1 MRCTESTTCTIPIGN
16 AIEGLHFPAKD
27 VYASRRPKQKEII
40 MSTLPTGVRPNA
52 IALLPLFV
60 FLGLFLGTGIYF
72 HLSGVDMAFY
82 QLAAPVAILPAIV
95 LAVVLSKETLNQR
108 INTFVEGVGHPN
120 IVTMCLI
127 YLLAGAFSTVAAAT
141 GGVDAMVALGL
152 SIIPASFIL
161 PGIFLIAAV
170 VSTAMGTSMGT
181 LAALGPVALGLSQAA
196 GINPAVMAGVLVSG
210 AMFGD
215 NLSFISDTTIA
226 ATKTQGCSM
235 KDKFRTN
242 LRIAV
247 PAAVLSII
255 AFSFHSSGSAEINA
269 PQATL
274 WLAIPYF
281 AIIVLAVSGL
291 NVFVVLTLGIIL
303 AAAFG
308 MVATDYAWVTLSQD
322 IYQGFTSM
330 QEIFLL
336 SLLIGGLS
344 ALIRQ
349 QGGLAFL
356 SNNVEA
362 LAQRLSSR
370 KDRAAALGISGLTAV
385 TNLAVANNTVTI
397 LISGE
402 VSKRLADEGNLA
414 PRQSA
419 SYLDIFACVVQ
430 GVLPYGAQA
439 LLLGASFGISPLA
452 VSLNTWYCFILA
464 GVAVASI
471 YIFKPIQKVQTSD
484 ATA

>member
-1 MRCTESTTCTIPIGN
+1 MSQTIQPH
-16 AIEGLHFPAKD
+16 A
-27 VYASRRPKQKEII
+27 Q
-40 MSTLPTGVRPNA
+40 
-52 IALLPLFV
+52 ALIPLLV
-60 FLGLFLGTGIYF
+60 FLALFLGVGVYFQFTG
-72 HLSGVDMAFY
+72 VEMAFY
-82 QLAAPVAILPAIV
+82 QLASPVAIMPAII
-95 LAVVLSKETLNQR
+95 LAILLSKQELNER
-108 INTFVEGVGHPN
+108 IQTFVEGVGDSN
-120 IVTMCLI
+120 IITMCMI

-141 GGVDAMVALGL
+141 GGVDAMVSLGL

-161 PGIFLIAAV
+161 PGIFLIAGV

-181 LAALGPVALGLSQAA
+181 LAALAPVALGLSQAA
-196 GINPAVMAGVLVSG
+196 GISPALMAGVLVSG

-226 ATKTQGCSM
+226 ATRTQGCSM

-247 PAAVLSII
+247 PAALLTIGLLSFYNTSATAI
-255 AFSFHSSGSAEINA
+255 AIPEAN
-269 PQATL
+269 Q
-274 WLAIPYF
+274 WLALPYF
-281 AIIVLAVSGL
+281 AIIVLAVTGL
-291 NVFVVLTLGIIL
+291 NVFVVLTLGIVL
-303 AAAFG
+303 AALFG
-308 MVATDYAWVTLSQD
+308 MVAVDYAWVAFSQD
-322 IYQGFTSM
+322 IYIGFTSM

-356 SNNVEA
+356 ANQVERITR
-362 LAQRLSSR
+362 RLSKR
-370 KDRAAALGISGLTAV
+370 KERAAALGIAGLTAV

-402 VSKRLADEGNLA
+402 VSKRLAAEGGVA

-430 GVLPYGAQA
+430 GILPYGAQA
-439 LLLGASFGISPLA
+439 LMIGASFGISPLA
-452 VSLNTWYCFILA
+452 VSMNTFYCFILGA
-464 GVAVASI
+464 VAVASM
-471 YIFKPIQKVQTSD
+471 FLLGPIQTNEQEQVSPT
-484 ATA
+484 

>member
-1 MRCTESTTCTIPIGN
+1 MTHELNTP
-16 AIEGLHFPAKD
+16 K
-27 VYASRRPKQKEII
+27 AS
-40 MSTLPTGVRPNA
+40 A
-52 IALLPLFV
+52 IALLPLAL
-60 FLGLFLGTGIYF
+60 FLSLFLGTGIYF
-72 HLSGVDMAFY
+72 HLSGVEMAFY
-82 QLAAPVAILPAIV
+82 QLASPVAILPAII
-95 LAVVLSKETLNQR
+95 LAVILSKEALNDR
-108 INTFVEGVGHPN
+108 IQTFVAGVGHNN
-120 IVTMCLI
+120 IITMCLI

-152 SIIPASFIL
+152 SIIPPAFLL

-181 LAALGPVALGLSQAA
+181 LAALAPVALGLSQAA
-196 GINPAVMAGVLVSG
+196 GINPALMAGVLVSG

-226 ATKTQGCSM
+226 ATRTQGCAM
-235 KDKFRTN
+235 KDKFRAN

-247 PAAVLSII
+247 PAAVLTVIALAFIDVGSAPIDVPEANFWLALPYFFII
-255 AFSFHSSGSAEINA
+255 A
-269 PQATL
+269 
-274 WLAIPYF
+274 
-281 AIIVLAVSGL
+281 LAVSGL

-303 AAAFG
+303 AAVFG
-308 MVATDYAWVTLSQD
+308 FVAVDYAVVAFSQD
-322 IYQGFTSM
+322 IYEGFTSM

-356 SNNVEA
+356 SNSVERVA
-362 LAQRLSSR
+362 AKLSKR
-370 KDRAAALGISGLTAV
+370 KERSAAFGISGLTAL

-397 LISGE
+397 LLSGE
-402 VSKRLADEGNLA
+402 VSKRLAKEGGVA
-414 PRQSA
+414 PKQSA

-439 LLLGASFGISPLA
+439 LLMGASFGISPLA
-452 VSLNTWYCFILA
+452 VSVNTFYCFILA
-464 GVAVASI
+464 IVAVASI
-471 YIFKPIQKVQTSD
+471 FLLGPIRSD
-484 ATA
+484 EVLEEAQV

>member
-1 MRCTESTTCTIPIGN
+1 MTDSVINQPEPR
-16 AIEGLHFPAKD
+16 
-27 VYASRRPKQKEII
+27 AS
-40 MSTLPTGVRPNA
+40 
-52 IALLPLFV
+52 ALLPLFV
-60 FLGLFLGTGIYF
+60 FLALFLGTGIYF
-72 HLSGVDMAFY
+72 SSQGVDMAFY
-82 QLAAPVAILPAIV
+82 QLASPVAILPAII
-95 LAVVLSKETLNQR
+95 LAVWMSKESLNRR
-108 INTFVEGVGHPN
+108 IQTFVEGVGHPN
-120 IVTMCLI
+120 IVTMCMI

-152 SIIPASFIL
+152 GIIPPSFIL

-196 GINPAVMAGVLVSG
+196 GIDPALMAGVLVSG

-226 ATKTQGCSM
+226 ATRTQGCSM

-242 LRIAV
+242 LRISL
-247 PAAVLSII
+247 PAAILTIVVL
-255 AFSFHSSGSAEINA
+255 AFFQTSDTPINVPDA
-269 PQATL
+269 NL

-281 AIIVLAVSGL
+281 AIIILAVTGL
-291 NVFVVLTLGIIL
+291 NVFVVLTLGVIM

-308 MVATDYAWVTLSQD
+308 MVAVGYEWVAFSQD
-322 IYQGFTSM
+322 IYTGFTSM

-356 SNNVEA
+356 AKNVERVTRK
-362 LAQRLSSR
+362 LSR
-370 KDRAAALGISGLTAV
+370 KKSRAASFGIAGLTAV
-385 TNLAVANNTVTI
+385 TNLSVANNTVTI

-402 VSKRLADEGNLA
+402 VSKRLAKEGGLA
-414 PRQSA
+414 PRQAA

-439 LLLGASFGISPLA
+439 LLLGASFGISPLS
-452 VSLNTWYCFILA
+452 VSIHTFYCFILA
-464 GVAVASI
+464 VVAIASM
-471 YIFKPIQKVQTSD
+471 FLMKPIKIED
-484 ATA
+484 DLKEAELA

>member
-1 MRCTESTTCTIPIGN
+1 MAHELNTP
-16 AIEGLHFPAKD
+16 K
-27 VYASRRPKQKEII
+27 AS
-40 MSTLPTGVRPNA
+40 A
-52 IALLPLFV
+52 IALLPLAL
-60 FLGLFLGTGIYF
+60 FLSLFLGTGIYF
-72 HLSGVDMAFY
+72 HLAGVEMAFY
-82 QLAAPVAILPAIV
+82 QLASPVAILPAII
-95 LAVVLSKETLNQR
+95 LAVILSKEALNDR
-108 INTFVEGVGHPN
+108 IQTFVAGVGHNN
-120 IVTMCLI
+120 IITMCLI

-152 SIIPASFIL
+152 SIIPPAFLL

-181 LAALGPVALGLSQAA
+181 LAALAPVALGLSQAA
-196 GINPAVMAGVLVSG
+196 GINPALMAGVLVSG

-226 ATKTQGCSM
+226 ATRTQGCAM
-235 KDKFRTN
+235 KDKFRAN

-247 PAAVLSII
+247 PAAVLTVIALAFIDVGSAPISVPEANYWLALPYFFII
-255 AFSFHSSGSAEINA
+255 A
-269 PQATL
+269 
-274 WLAIPYF
+274 
-281 AIIVLAVSGL
+281 LAVSGL

-303 AAAFG
+303 AAVFG
-308 MVATDYAWVTLSQD
+308 FVAVDYAVVAFSQD
-322 IYQGFTSM
+322 IYEGFTSM

-356 SNNVEA
+356 SNSVERVA
-362 LAQRLSSR
+362 AKLSKR
-370 KDRAAALGISGLTAV
+370 KERSAAFGISGLTAL

-397 LISGE
+397 LLSGE
-402 VSKRLADEGNLA
+402 VSKRLAKEGGVA
-414 PRQSA
+414 PKQSA

-439 LLLGASFGISPLA
+439 LLMGASFGISPLA
-452 VSLNTWYCFILA
+452 VSVNTFYCFILA
-464 GVAVASI
+464 VVAITSI
-471 YIFKPIQKVQTSD
+471 FILGPIRSD
-484 ATA
+484 EVLEEAQV

>member
-1 MRCTESTTCTIPIGN
+1 MSSTPQPS
-16 AIEGLHFPAKD
+16 AL
-27 VYASRRPKQKEII
+27 
-40 MSTLPTGVRPNA
+40 
-52 IALLPLFV
+52 ALLPLAL
-60 FLGLFLGTGIYF
+60 FLALFLGTGIVL
-72 HLSGVDMAFY
+72 HSQGVEMAFY
-82 QLAAPVAILPAIV
+82 QLASPVAILPAII
-95 LAVVLSKETLNQR
+95 LAVILSKEELNRR
-108 INTFVEGVGHPN
+108 IQTFVEGVGHNN
-120 IVTMCLI
+120 IITMCLI
-127 YLLAGAFSTVAAAT
+127 YLMAGAFSTVAAAT
-141 GGVDAMVALGL
+141 GGVDAMVSLGL
-152 SIIPASFIL
+152 AVIPPSFIL

-181 LAALGPVALGLSQAA
+181 LAALAPVALGLSQVA
-196 GINPAVMAGVLVSG
+196 GINPALMAGVLVSG

-226 ATKTQGCSM
+226 STRTQGCAM

-247 PAAVLSII
+247 PAAIGTIILLSLFDTGSAPIDAPEANYWLALPYFFII
-255 AFSFHSSGSAEINA
+255 A
-269 PQATL
+269 
-274 WLAIPYF
+274 
-281 AIIVLAVSGL
+281 LAVTGL

-303 AAAFG
+303 AAIFG
-308 MVATDYAWVTLSQD
+308 MVAVDYALVSFTQD
-322 IYQGFTSM
+322 IYIGFTSM

-356 SNNVEA
+356 AKTVERA
-362 LAQRLSSR
+362 TGSLSRR
-370 KDRAAALGISGLTAV
+370 KDRSAAFGIAGLTAL

-402 VSKRLADEGNLA
+402 VSKRLAKEGNVA

-439 LLLGASFGISPLA
+439 LLMGATFGISPLA
-452 VSLNTWYCFILA
+452 VSLNTFYCFIL
-464 GVAVASI
+464 GIVAVVA
-471 YIFKPIQKVQTSD
+471 IFLFGPIKAQETQAET
-484 ATA
+484 ATL

>member
-1 MRCTESTTCTIPIGN
+1 MTHELNTP
-16 AIEGLHFPAKD
+16 K
-27 VYASRRPKQKEII
+27 AS
-40 MSTLPTGVRPNA
+40 A
-52 IALLPLFV
+52 IALLPLAL
-60 FLGLFLGTGIYF
+60 FLSLFLGTGIYF
-72 HLSGVDMAFY
+72 HLSGVEMAFY
-82 QLAAPVAILPAIV
+82 QLASPVAILPAII
-95 LAVVLSKETLNQR
+95 LAVILSKEALNDR
-108 INTFVEGVGHPN
+108 IQTFVAGVGHNN
-120 IVTMCLI
+120 IITMCLI

-152 SIIPASFIL
+152 SIIPPAFLL

-181 LAALGPVALGLSQAA
+181 LAALAPVALGLSQAA
-196 GINPAVMAGVLVSG
+196 GINPALMAGVLVSG

-226 ATKTQGCSM
+226 ATRTQGCAM
-235 KDKFRTN
+235 KDKFRAN

-247 PAAVLSII
+247 PAAVLTVIALAFIDVGSAPIDVPEANFWLALPYFFII
-255 AFSFHSSGSAEINA
+255 A
-269 PQATL
+269 
-274 WLAIPYF
+274 
-281 AIIVLAVSGL
+281 LAVSGL

-303 AAAFG
+303 AAVFG
-308 MVATDYAWVTLSQD
+308 FVAVDYAVVAFSQD
-322 IYQGFTSM
+322 IYEGFTSM

-356 SNNVEA
+356 SNSVERVA
-362 LAQRLSSR
+362 AKLSKR
-370 KDRAAALGISGLTAV
+370 KERSAAFGISGLTAL

-397 LISGE
+397 LLSGE
-402 VSKRLADEGNLA
+402 VSKRLAKEGGVA
-414 PRQSA
+414 PKQSA

-439 LLLGASFGISPLA
+439 LLMGASFGISPLA
-452 VSLNTWYCFILA
+452 VSVNTFYCFILA
-464 GVAVASI
+464 IVAIASI
-471 YIFKPIQKVQTSD
+471 FILGPIRSD
-484 ATA
+484 EVLEEAQV

>member
-1 MRCTESTTCTIPIGN
+1 MTNTVQS
-16 AIEGLHFPAKD
+16 
-27 VYASRRPKQKEII
+27 SSPKP
-40 MSTLPTGVRPNA
+40 SAL
-52 IALLPLFV
+52 ALLPLAV
-60 FLGLFLGTGIYF
+60 FLTLFLGAGIYF
-72 HLSGVDMAFY
+72 HLGGVEMAFY
-82 QLAAPVAILPAIV
+82 QLASPVAIFPAIIV
-95 LAVVLSKETLNQR
+95 AILLSKEHLNQR
-108 INTFVEGVGHPN
+108 IQTFVEGVGHPN

-152 SIIPASFIL
+152 GIIPPSFIL

-196 GINPAVMAGVLVSG
+196 GINPALMAGVLVSG

-226 ATKTQGCSM
+226 ATRTQGCAM

-242 LRIAV
+242 LKIAL
-247 PAAVLSII
+247 PAAVLTVIWLSTYDT
-255 AFSFHSSGSAEINA
+255 GSAPIAVPE
-269 PQATL
+269 ATK

-281 AIIVLAVSGL
+281 AIIFLAVAGL
-291 NVFVVLTLGIIL
+291 NVFVVLTLGIIM

-308 MVATDYAWVTLSQD
+308 MVAVGYEWVAFSSDVYT
-322 IYQGFTSM
+322 GFVSM

-356 SNNVEA
+356 SNSVERITR
-362 LAQRLSSR
+362 RLSKR
-370 KDRAAALGISGLTAV
+370 ADRSAAFGIAGLTAV

-402 VSKRLADEGNLA
+402 VSKRLATEGNLA
-414 PRQSA
+414 PRQAA

-430 GVLPYGAQA
+430 GLLPYGAQA
-439 LLLGASFGISPLA
+439 LLLGATFGISPLA
-452 VSLNTWYCFILA
+452 VSIHTGYCFILA
-464 GVAVASI
+464 AVAI
-471 YIFKPIQKVQTSD
+471 TAMIVTRPIQND
-484 ATA
+484 PDLETAIKEGVR

>member
-1 MRCTESTTCTIPIGN
+1 MSHELNTP
-16 AIEGLHFPAKD
+16 K
-27 VYASRRPKQKEII
+27 ASA
-40 MSTLPTGVRPNA
+40 V
-52 IALLPLFV
+52 ALLPLAL
-60 FLGLFLGTGIYF
+60 FLSLFLGTGIYF
-72 HLSGVDMAFY
+72 HLSGVEMAFY
-82 QLAAPVAILPAIV
+82 QLASPVAILPAII
-95 LAVVLSKETLNQR
+95 LAVILSKEALNDR
-108 INTFVEGVGHPN
+108 IQTFVAGVGHNN
-120 IVTMCLI
+120 IITMCLI

-152 SIIPASFIL
+152 SIIPPAFLL

-181 LAALGPVALGLSQAA
+181 LAALAPVALGLSQAA
-196 GINPAVMAGVLVSG
+196 GINPALMAGVLVSG

-226 ATKTQGCSM
+226 ATRTQGCAM
-235 KDKFRTN
+235 KDKFRAN

-247 PAAVLSII
+247 PAAVLTVIALAFIDVGSAPIAVPEANYWLALPYFFII
-255 AFSFHSSGSAEINA
+255 A
-269 PQATL
+269 
-274 WLAIPYF
+274 
-281 AIIVLAVSGL
+281 LAVSGL

-303 AAAFG
+303 AAVFG
-308 MVATDYAWVTLSQD
+308 FVAVDYAVVAFSQD
-322 IYQGFTSM
+322 IYEGFTSM

-356 SNNVEA
+356 SNSVERVA
-362 LAQRLSSR
+362 AKLSKR
-370 KDRAAALGISGLTAV
+370 KERSAAFGISGLTAL

-397 LISGE
+397 LLSGE
-402 VSKRLADEGNLA
+402 VSKRLAKEGGVA
-414 PRQSA
+414 PKQSA

-439 LLLGASFGISPLA
+439 LLMGASFGISPLA
-452 VSLNTWYCFILA
+452 VSVNTFYCFILA
-464 GVAVASI
+464 IVAVASI
-471 YIFKPIQKVQTSD
+471 FILGPIRSD
-484 ATA
+484 EVLEEAQV